1 MGKKETDEA
10 IADSRAGRVAGR
22 FGSVDELLADL
33 KADDTAENLDNW
45 LHEKAGPAHDA
56 LKADPAR
63 AVSADRVRYTLDE
76 LLAEADA
83 SGQYPLP
90 PEERE
95 WVDAPAVGREW
106 PACEVRAR
114 LHDDAM
120 AEAFRKDPAYA
131 VELLNS
137 ILEDGDQ
144 DELLIARR
152 QITEALGI
160 MGEFFPAQVFKQL
173 SHARAVIERHLAA
186 TLDTIHLFGS
196 AIDGGLKPDSDIDL
210 LVTVSAAPND
220 SLRQALM
227 LDLLKVSSPPGDGGT
242 WRPLELTVVARSEV
256 VPWRY
261 PARRELQFGEWLR
274 HDILSGTFEP
284 AVLDHDLAILL
295 TKARQHSLALLGPSA
310 ATFFEPVPKEHFSK
324 ALFDTIA
331 QWNAE
336 SDWKGDERNVV
347 LALARIW
354 YSASTGLIAPK
365 DVAAAW
371 VSERLPAEHRP
382 LICKARAAYLGSE
395 DDDLAMRVE
404 ETAAFVRY
412 AKATIERI
420 LR

>member
-1 MGKKETDEA
+1 
-10 IADSRAGRVAGR
+10 
-22 FGSVDELLADL
+22 
-33 KADDTAENLDNW
+33 
-45 LHEKAGPAHDA
+45 
-56 LKADPAR
+56 
-63 AVSADRVRYTLDE
+63 
-76 LLAEADA
+76 
-83 SGQYPLP
+83 
-90 PEERE
+90 
-95 WVDAPAVGREW
+95 
-106 PACEVRAR
+106 
-114 LHDDAM
+114 
-120 AEAFRKDPAYA
+120 
-131 VELLNS
+131 
-137 ILEDGDQ
+137 
-144 DELLIARR
+144 
-152 QITEALGI
+152 

-395 DDDLAMRVE
+395 DDDLAMR
-404 ETAAFVRY
+404 ALLQ
-412 AKATIERI
+412 KS
-420 LR
+420 

>member
-1 MGKKETDEA
+1 
-10 IADSRAGRVAGR
+10 
-22 FGSVDELLADL
+22 
-33 KADDTAENLDNW
+33 
-45 LHEKAGPAHDA
+45 
-56 LKADPAR
+56 
-63 AVSADRVRYTLDE
+63 
-76 LLAEADA
+76 
-83 SGQYPLP
+83 
-90 PEERE
+90 
-95 WVDAPAVGREW
+95 
-106 PACEVRAR
+106 
-114 LHDDAM
+114 
-120 AEAFRKDPAYA
+120 
-131 VELLNS
+131 
-137 ILEDGDQ
+137 
-144 DELLIARR
+144 
-152 QITEALGI
+152 

-347 LALARIW
+347 LALLAFGT
-354 YSASTGLIAPK
+354 ALQL
-365 DVAAAW
+365 
-371 VSERLPAEHRP
+371 VSLLLRTLLPHGYR
-382 LICKARAAYLGSE
+382 S
-395 DDDLAMRVE
+395 V
-404 ETAAFVRY
+404 
-412 AKATIERI
+412 
-420 LR
+420 

>member
-1 MGKKETDEA
+1 
-10 IADSRAGRVAGR
+10 
-22 FGSVDELLADL
+22 
-33 KADDTAENLDNW
+33 
-45 LHEKAGPAHDA
+45 
-56 LKADPAR
+56 
-63 AVSADRVRYTLDE
+63 
-76 LLAEADA
+76 
-83 SGQYPLP
+83 
-90 PEERE
+90 
-95 WVDAPAVGREW
+95 
-106 PACEVRAR
+106 
-114 LHDDAM
+114 
-120 AEAFRKDPAYA
+120 
-131 VELLNS
+131 
-137 ILEDGDQ
+137 
-144 DELLIARR
+144 
-152 QITEALGI
+152 

-210 LVTVSAAPND
+210 LVAVSAAPND

>member
-1 MGKKETDEA
+1 MQQAPPA
-10 IADSRAGRVAGR
+10 IILAALLR
-22 FGSVDELLADL
+22 FG
-33 KADDTAENLDNW
+33 
-45 LHEKAGPAHDA
+45 GPALFHGPRTSSRLGTPFWLSGLTLRSSGLA
-56 LKADPAR
+56 FSQPLTL
-63 AVSADRVRYTLDE
+63 AVSLHVIIQAMLYL
-76 LLAEADA
+76 
-83 SGQYPLP
+83 SPLP
-90 PEERE
+90 PSCSSVGSGAFLGVCGFLVFLASSARS
-95 WVDAPAVGREW
+95 ACASSFCFCSAVCLRSIFGLAAVANRSVK
-106 PACEVRAR
+106 PTRLRRA
-114 LHDDAM
+114 
-120 AEAFRKDPAYA
+120 AYF
-131 VELLNS
+131 LS
-137 ILEDGDQ
+137 
-144 DELLIARR
+144 
-152 QITEALGI
+152 LGI

>member
-1 MGKKETDEA
+1 MLRIWVPSA
-10 IADSRAGRVAGR
+10 
-22 FGSVDELLADL
+22 
-33 KADDTAENLDNW
+33 
-45 LHEKAGPAHDA
+45 A
-56 LKADPAR
+56 LR
-63 AVSADRVRYTLDE
+63 R
-76 LLAEADA
+76 
-83 SGQYPLP
+83 PLRP
-90 PEERE
+90 
-95 WVDAPAVGREW
+95 
-106 PACEVRAR
+106 
-114 LHDDAM
+114 
-120 AEAFRKDPAYA
+120 
-131 VELLNS
+131 
-137 ILEDGDQ
+137 
-144 DELLIARR
+144 
-152 QITEALGI
+152 TLGI
-160 MGEFFPAQVFKQL
+160 FMGEFFPAQISEQL
-173 SHARAVIERHLAA
+173 SHARGVIERHLAA

-196 AIDGGLKPDSDIDL
+196 ALDGGLKPDSDIDL

-227 LDLLKVSSPPGDGGT
+227 LDLLKVSSPPGDGGP
-242 WRPLELTVVARSEV
+242 WRPLEVTVVARSEV

-310 ATFFEPVPKEHFSK
+310 VTFFEPVPNEHFSK

-331 QWNAE
+331 QWNSE

-371 VSERLPAEHRP
+371 VSERLPAEHQP
-382 LICKARAAYLGSE
+382 IICKARAAYLGSE

>member
-1 MGKKETDEA
+1 MLYSPAFSFSSGYPLGVLPCAGLRLGVLRQFQAFLTSSA
-10 IADSRAGRVAGR
+10 CAACASSYHFSSIASPPWRSAFSRFAPV
-22 FGSVDELLADL
+22 V
-33 KADDTAENLDNW
+33 NLGFPV
-45 LHEKAGPAHDA
+45 L
-56 LKADPAR
+56 
-63 AVSADRVRYTLDE
+63 
-76 LLAEADA
+76 A
-83 SGQYPLP
+83 SGSNC
-90 PEERE
+90 
-95 WVDAPAVGREW
+95 AVKPTRLR
-106 PACEVRAR
+106 RA
-114 LHDDAM
+114 AY
-120 AEAFRKDPAYA
+120 FR
-131 VELLNS
+131 S
-137 ILEDGDQ
+137 
-144 DELLIARR
+144 
-152 QITEALGI
+152 LGI

>member
-1 MGKKETDEA
+1 
-10 IADSRAGRVAGR
+10 
-22 FGSVDELLADL
+22 
-33 KADDTAENLDNW
+33 
-45 LHEKAGPAHDA
+45 
-56 LKADPAR
+56 
-63 AVSADRVRYTLDE
+63 
-76 LLAEADA
+76 
-83 SGQYPLP
+83 
-90 PEERE
+90 
-95 WVDAPAVGREW
+95 
-106 PACEVRAR
+106 
-114 LHDDAM
+114 
-120 AEAFRKDPAYA
+120 
-131 VELLNS
+131 
-137 ILEDGDQ
+137 
-144 DELLIARR
+144 
-152 QITEALGI
+152 

-284 AVLDHDLAILL
+284 
-295 TKARQHSLALLGPSA
+295 
-310 ATFFEPVPKEHFSK
+310 VPKEHFSK

>member
-1 MGKKETDEA
+1 
-10 IADSRAGRVAGR
+10 
-22 FGSVDELLADL
+22 
-33 KADDTAENLDNW
+33 
-45 LHEKAGPAHDA
+45 
-56 LKADPAR
+56 
-63 AVSADRVRYTLDE
+63 
-76 LLAEADA
+76 
-83 SGQYPLP
+83 
-90 PEERE
+90 
-95 WVDAPAVGREW
+95 
-106 PACEVRAR
+106 
-114 LHDDAM
+114 
-120 AEAFRKDPAYA
+120 
-131 VELLNS
+131 
-137 ILEDGDQ
+137 
-144 DELLIARR
+144 
-152 QITEALGI
+152 
-160 MGEFFPAQVFKQL
+160 
-173 SHARAVIERHLAA
+173 
-186 TLDTIHLFGS
+186 
-196 AIDGGLKPDSDIDL
+196 
-210 LVTVSAAPND
+210 
-220 SLRQALM
+220 
-227 LDLLKVSSPPGDGGT
+227 
-242 WRPLELTVVARSEV
+242 
-256 VPWRY
+256 
-261 PARRELQFGEWLR
+261 
-274 HDILSGTFEP
+274 SGTFEP

>member
-1 MGKKETDEA
+1 MSKSQGTG
-10 IADSRAGRVAGR
+10 IV
-22 FGSVDELLADL
+22 LLVVPQHLGANNAV
-33 KADDTAENLDNW
+33 KPTAY
-45 LHEKAGPAHDA
+45 GGG
-56 LKADPAR
+56 
-63 AVSADRVRYTLDE
+63 
-76 LLAEADA
+76 LL
-83 SGQYPLP
+83 L
-90 PEERE
+90 
-95 WVDAPAVGREW
+95 
-106 PACEVRAR
+106 
-114 LHDDAM
+114 
-120 AEAFRKDPAYA
+120 
-131 VELLNS
+131 
-137 ILEDGDQ
+137 
-144 DELLIARR
+144 
-152 QITEALGI
+152 TLGI

>member
-1 MGKKETDEA
+1 
-10 IADSRAGRVAGR
+10 
-22 FGSVDELLADL
+22 
-33 KADDTAENLDNW
+33 
-45 LHEKAGPAHDA
+45 
-56 LKADPAR
+56 
-63 AVSADRVRYTLDE
+63 
-76 LLAEADA
+76 
-83 SGQYPLP
+83 
-90 PEERE
+90 
-95 WVDAPAVGREW
+95 
-106 PACEVRAR
+106 
-114 LHDDAM
+114 
-120 AEAFRKDPAYA
+120 
-131 VELLNS
+131 
-137 ILEDGDQ
+137 
-144 DELLIARR
+144 
-152 QITEALGI
+152 

-274 HDILSGTFEP
+274 HDILSG
-284 AVLDHDLAILL
+284 
-295 TKARQHSLALLGPSA
+295 
-310 ATFFEPVPKEHFSK
+310 HFSK

>member
-1 MGKKETDEA
+1 MR
-10 IADSRAGRVAGR
+10 SRNWSRTLTERSGGNGAVAVFMACYDCFFVQSMPR
-22 FGSVDELLADL
+22 AS
-33 KADDTAENLDNW
+33 KQQ
-45 LHEKAGPAHDA
+45 
-56 LKADPAR
+56 AR
-63 AVSADRVRYTLDE
+63 Y
-76 LLAEADA
+76 
-83 SGQYPLP
+83 
-90 PEERE
+90 
-95 WVDAPAVGREW
+95 AVGRCLMLW
-106 PACEVRAR
+106 SSNDVTQQGSRP
-114 LHDDAM
+114 
-120 AEAFRKDPAYA
+120 K
-131 VELLNS
+131 
-137 ILEDGDQ
+137 
-144 DELLIARR
+144 
-152 QITEALGI
+152 TKLGI

>member
-1 MGKKETDEA
+1 
-10 IADSRAGRVAGR
+10 
-22 FGSVDELLADL
+22 
-33 KADDTAENLDNW
+33 
-45 LHEKAGPAHDA
+45 
-56 LKADPAR
+56 
-63 AVSADRVRYTLDE
+63 
-76 LLAEADA
+76 
-83 SGQYPLP
+83 
-90 PEERE
+90 
-95 WVDAPAVGREW
+95 
-106 PACEVRAR
+106 
-114 LHDDAM
+114 
-120 AEAFRKDPAYA
+120 
-131 VELLNS
+131 
-137 ILEDGDQ
+137 
-144 DELLIARR
+144 
-152 QITEALGI
+152 

-354 YSASTGLIAPK
+354 YSASTGPLLL
-365 DVAAAW
+365 
-371 VSERLPAEHRP
+371 RTLLPHGYRSVCLP
-382 LICKARAAYLGSE
+382 SIGPHLQGTRGVPGSE

>member
-1 MGKKETDEA
+1 
-10 IADSRAGRVAGR
+10 
-22 FGSVDELLADL
+22 
-33 KADDTAENLDNW
+33 
-45 LHEKAGPAHDA
+45 
-56 LKADPAR
+56 
-63 AVSADRVRYTLDE
+63 
-76 LLAEADA
+76 
-83 SGQYPLP
+83 
-90 PEERE
+90 
-95 WVDAPAVGREW
+95 
-106 PACEVRAR
+106 
-114 LHDDAM
+114 
-120 AEAFRKDPAYA
+120 
-131 VELLNS
+131 
-137 ILEDGDQ
+137 
-144 DELLIARR
+144 
-152 QITEALGI
+152 

-261 PARRELQFGEWLR
+261 PARRELQFGEWLAR
-274 HDILSGTFEP
+274 HLSERSSLPSGSRS
-284 AVLDHDLAILL
+284 AILL

-371 VSERLPAEHRP
+371 VSERLPAKHRP

-395 DDDLAMRVE
+395 DDDLQCASKRRPRSFDMPKQRLRESCVE
-404 ETAAFVRY
+404 RHVRKVHRP
-412 AKATIERI
+412 APRASDA
-420 LR
+420 